1 MRFRTRPGPRVE
13 VIVVRLRSELLYEV
27 VCSLSEASESSEGD
41 GHEIKV
47 ELLVLDDLV
56 GRAAFVVGVD
66 VGGGTTCSLT
76 RRLIDVGVDGGVC
89 DADVQDRFALGEQ
102 ADSSEVALPFA
113 PLYM

>member
-66 VGGGTTCSLT
+66 VGGGTTCSPT
-76 RRLIDVGVDGGVC
+76 RRVVDVSVDGRVR
-89 DADVQDRFALGEQ
+89 DADVQDRLAVVKE
-102 ADSSEVALPFA
+102 ACCS
-113 PLYM
+113 

>member
-47 ELLVLDDLV
+47 ELLVLDDLHWV
-56 GRAAFVVGVD
+56 SARSNGCHSVTTTTGAVV
-66 VGGGTTCSLT
+66 
-76 RRLIDVGVDGGVC
+76 
-89 DADVQDRFALGEQ
+89 
-102 ADSSEVALPFA
+102 
-113 PLYM
+113 

>member
-56 GRAAFVVGVD
+56 GR
-66 VGGGTTCSLT
+66 L
-76 RRLIDVGVDGGVC
+76 
-89 DADVQDRFALGEQ
+89 ALERTDLSKPGYTQ
-102 ADSSEVALPFA
+102 RGL
-113 PLYM
+113 